1 MLQMTFKWQQRQR
14 FLRCDSDHQ
23 IPQCAMQLING
34 KHLQQR
40 SNQSK
45 TKQMH

>member
-23 IPQCAMQLING
+23 MPQCALQLING
-34 KHLQQR
+34 KHLQQ
-40 SNQSK
+40 K
-45 TKQMH
+45 PKAKQNECIR